1 MFSLSHQASLQVES
15 LQEQL
20 NLVSKQRDET
30 MLQLTIS
37 QDQVKQYALSLANLQ
52 MVLEQF
58 QQGKVCQEIGKI
70 IATNILQLEQLP
82 YFGAFEVLVTFSFLI
97 T

>member
-1 MFSLSHQASLQVES
+1 MLFSLSHQASLQVES

-30 MLQLTIS
+30 VLQLTIS

-58 QQGKVCQEIGKI
+58 QQGEWSRNSKDCRDC
-70 IATNILQLEQLP
+70 NNWDSCM
-82 YFGAFEVLVTFSFLI
+82 FSCF
-97 T
+97 

>member
-58 QQGKVCQEIGKI
+58 QQGKVSQEVAK
-70 IATNILQLEQLP
+70 IATSILQLNSYHIL
-82 YFGAFEVLVTFSFLI
+82 VLLKY
-97 T
+97 

>member
-1 MFSLSHQASLQVES
+1 MTSFIISVNNLFSLSHQASLQVES

-30 MLQLTIS
+30 VLQLTIS

-58 QQGKVCQEIGKI
+58 QQGKFCQEVPKT
-70 IATNILQLEQLP
+70 ATRI
-82 YFGAFEVLVTFSFLI
+82 FEMG
-97 T
+97 

>member
-20 NLVSKQRDET
+20 NLVTKQRDET
-30 MLQLTIS
+30 VLQLTIS

-58 QQGKVCQEIGKI
+58 QQGKVCQEIAK
-70 IATNILQLEQLP
+70 IATSI
-82 YFGAFEVLVTFSFLI
+82 F
-97 T
+97 

>member
-58 QQGKVCQEIGKI
+58 QQGKVSQEVAKI
-70 IATNILQLEQLP
+70 AISILQLNSYHIL
-82 YFGAFEVLVTFSFLI
+82 VLLRY
-97 T
+97 

>member
-1 MFSLSHQASLQVES
+1 MMTSFVILVNNLFSLSHQASLQVES

-30 MLQLTIS
+30 VLQLTIS

-58 QQGKVCQEIGKI
+58 QQGKFCQEIPK
-70 IATNILQLEQLP
+70 IATCIFQM
-82 YFGAFEVLVTFSFLI
+82 G
-97 T
+97 

>member
-1 MFSLSHQASLQVES
+1 MIFVIVLNNLFHAHLSHQANLQVES

-30 MLQLTIS
+30 VLQLAIS
-37 QDQVKQYALSLANLQ
+37 QDQVKQYALSLTNLQ

-58 QQGKVCQEIGKI
+58 QQGKFCREISVT
-70 IATNILQLEQLP
+70 ASILQMR
-82 YFGAFEVLVTFSFLI
+82 
-97 T
+97 